1 MSRSSRDS
9 RLKVTDTRRTS
20 HPRNSNTQS
29 PHPAKQLIVSKT
41 ERNRDGENFE
51 TQLDRKVRELKSEL
65 SERNSAVI
73 AL

>member
-1 MSRSSRDS
+1 M
-9 RLKVTDTRRTS
+9 VTDTRRTS

-41 ERNRDGENFE
+41 ERNLDENFE